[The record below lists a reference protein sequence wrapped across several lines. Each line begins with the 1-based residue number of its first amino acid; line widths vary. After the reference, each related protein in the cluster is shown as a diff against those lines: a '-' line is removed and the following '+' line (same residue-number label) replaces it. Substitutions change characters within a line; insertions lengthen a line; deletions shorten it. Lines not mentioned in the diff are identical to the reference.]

1 MTMSWTRNN
10 WTDYDENTWEYQ
22 AGKALA
28 TMKCDGPYKKIVPSF
43 AELYDADQFD
53 SLARK
58 AMSAINTTPQQG
70 GAWTI
75 DDQVELL
82 ATKQHDYGHANID
95 KFGAAGVRV
104 RLWDKIARYE
114 NLTAR
119 KTDGVHESIQD
130 TLVDIVGYCT
140 IYKMVQN
147 GTFSFPLSSDVA

>member
-1 MTMSWTRNN
+1 MTTMTWA
-10 WTDYDENTWEYQ
+10 DYDENTWEYQ

-28 TMKCDGPYKKIVPSF
+28 TMKCDGPFRAIKPSF
-43 AELYDADQFD
+43 AELYEADQFD
-53 SLARK
+53 ALARK

-75 DDQVELL
+75 DDQVSLL
-82 ATKQHDYGHANID
+82 ATKQHDYGHSNID
-95 KFGAAGVRV
+95 KFGSAGVRV

-114 NLTAR
+114 NLMAR
-119 KTDGVHESIQD
+119 HNDGSPFNESIFD
-130 TLVDIVGYCT
+130 TLIDIVGYCT